1 MLADK
6 DILNTVLEL
15 LPVVD
20 HWYPAELQAERA
32 AQAGDLRQRL
42 LDAGARCDAPQP
54 SPSTICRKLVKTVDK
69 NDLILVFGSFYTVAD
84 VIQYSGLMHSDKD

>member
-1 MLADK
+1 MTMTSDA
-6 DILNTVLEL
+6 N
-15 LPVVD
+15 
-20 HWYPAELQAERA
+20 RA
-32 AQAGDLRQRL
+32 LSSTIRSLRQRL
-42 LDAGARCDAPQP
+42 LDAGALCDAPQP